1 MTKFTNTTSDAI
13 ALAARLPVGIYAG
26 STISDSV
33 GNIYYFGGST
43 RSTRNRVV
51 YKFNPNTT
59 QVTQVGELPL
69 ELSNAIKVDDSRVF
83 LFGHTFLDH
92 SSIVGFDLVS
102 YESTIVGDLGYNCTK
117 APGIRYKDDLWILCS
132 STLNPT
138 STTMLRY
145 NLINGVT
152 TAVKSF
158 PYLAETPSLVWD
170 EESTPYIT
178 EGHQYPGDFVIK
190 YDLEKPSDIH
200 FIQVKMYPG
209 NATYYYTGMGGVYVK
224 KLNRIY
230 LFGGLVSIPLFS
242 GWKNDIHTH

>member
-1 MTKFTNTTSDAI
+1 METIQFTRLEATSTTTLAADVTIIMTKFTNTTSDAI

-117 APGIRYKDDLWILCS
+117 APGIR
-132 STLNPT
+132 
-138 STTMLRY
+138 
-145 NLINGVT
+145 
-152 TAVKSF
+152 
-158 PYLAETPSLVWD
+158 
-170 EESTPYIT
+170 
-178 EGHQYPGDFVIK
+178 
-190 YDLEKPSDIH
+190 
-200 FIQVKMYPG
+200 
-209 NATYYYTGMGGVYVK
+209 
-224 KLNRIY
+224 
-230 LFGGLVSIPLFS
+230 
-242 GWKNDIHTH
+242 